1 MIPTPFRW
9 GPPTFNA
16 GEGFTMM
23 AASFVALVEVCSLNN
38 QIFQLC
44 FPTIFGI
51 ITKGKTSSKL
61 KTNKYNASQETKAY
75 LFSLCICGVIC
86 SLQEQIL
93 QLQDMQ
99 V

>member
-38 QIFQLC
+38 QIFSAVLSHHIWNHYKRKDIKQ
-44 FPTIFGI
+44 TQ
-51 ITKGKTSSKL
+51 
-61 KTNKYNASQETKAY
+61 NK
-75 LFSLCICGVIC
+75 
-86 SLQEQIL
+86 
-93 QLQDMQ
+93 
-99 V
+99 